1 MRSTYKWR
9 SGLLG
14 VVLTAVLGLGAGTA
28 LAQQTRISISTG
40 GTGGVWYPMGGAMA
54 NVLSKKLPNTSAT
67 AEVTGAS
74 VDNLNLLSNQ
84 KTDVGF
90 SMVDSAWEA
99 VNGTGKFSGRK
110 VPVQTL
116 AVIHPLIMHV
126 VTLDDSPIK
135 SIADMKGKRVSTGSP
150 GSGSEV
156 MAFRILKAK
165 GIDPMKDITRERLSV
180 AEAAN
185 ALRDRKI
192 DAFFHAAGIP
202 IPAVT
207 DIANSPGLK
216 IRMLDHGDAVE
227 IMKKEAGPIY
237 AATAIPAGTYKGVD
251 RPTNSASVWGTLLVN
266 QSMSE
271 AMAYNIVKTLF
282 DNQPDLV
289 AAHREAT
296 NMTLANQSVSKAAIP
311 FHAGA
316 VKYFSEKGVSL
327 K

>member
-14 VVLTAVLGLGAGTA
+14 VVLTAALGLGAGTA

-135 SIADMKGKRVSTGSP
+135 SIADMKGKRISTGSP